1 MLVLAPAACI
11 LSGIALSEAFTVL
24 TRSIKFQLSLSL
36 EVRVLF
42 YYCEMLLTFSVTN
55 VCTGQLVT
63 SAVFYA
69 YSGLTFD
76 IPSEGCFNSQSEV
89 VPNELKDE
97 SKATLLEKDKEPLR
111 EKSSKKNGKKEK
123 ENVEKVSDKKE
134 HKKRSLLLPL
144 EASAVG
150 ILLLIVL
157 GSFYVVC

>member
-1 MLVLAPAACI
+1 MHILVLH
-11 LSGIALSEAFTVL
+11 
-24 TRSIKFQLSLSL
+24 
-36 EVRVLF
+36 
-42 YYCEMLLTFSVTN
+42 LTFLQKDASTVK
-55 VCTGQLVT
+55 
-63 SAVFYA
+63 
-69 YSGLTFD
+69 
-76 IPSEGCFNSQSEV
+76 SEV

-111 EKSSKKNGKKEK
+111 EKSSKKNRKKEK